1 MATILAVAGDEA
13 FSAMLKE
20 GLESLGPY
28 QVILCNNEPDARK
41 IVARRDIDLV
51 IVDVDFE
58 EIKPVQFVQTT
69 RQMKPRMPVMW
80 MPFLGDDLSDEMKAV
95 DVQGILTKPFFME
108 DLRGCIAAALSPSQ
122 TQPVAHVAPV
132 VVPVVV
138 PEVPLERPQQPP
150 EPEDK
155 LSDPAAVQRRLDKLL
170 QALSAESAMVLS
182 RKGRLLAWTGFAEHR
197 MADELAAVLM
207 GEIEAANRV
216 AAILGAA
223 GGRFLNGIHEGDQ
236 CRLFSM
242 SIADNG
248 LVMCVVLRS
257 DTPLGMVRYH
267 VKQAAADLYGLV

>member
-13 FSAMLKE
+13 FATMLKE

-58 EIKPVQFVQTT
+58 DIKPVQFVQST

-95 DVQGILTKPFFME
+95 DVQGILTKPFFMD
-108 DLRGCIAAALSPSQ
+108 DLPGCIAAALAPSQ
-122 TQPVAHVAPV
+122 TQTLAFVAPV
-132 VVPVVV
+132 VAPVAVA
-138 PEVPLERPQQPP
+138 EVPLEKPQQPP
-150 EPEDK
+150 EAEDR
-155 LSDPAAVQRRLDKLL
+155 LSDPTAVQRRLDKLV

-197 MADELAAVLM
+197 MVDELAQVLI

-216 AAILGAA
+216 AAILGEA

-242 SIADNG
+242 SLSDKG
-248 LVMCVVLRS
+248 MVMCVVLRS